1 MKELAN
7 NTLANSAP
15 RLSTIELNKEALNF
29 SIAHFTIFNATERED
44 LHGHNYQL
52 ECKAT
57 APLADTG
64 LLFDYAILKKMLR
77 AMCDEIDEKM
87 ILPSQSPH
95 LKIEHGNDYTYGI
108 FNGER
113 IPFLPRDLIILPIA
127 NSTVEELSHYF
138 LDRVLNHPDLADAG
152 IVELNIK
159 ILSSPGQGASA
170 HWSQN

>member
-1 MKELAN
+1 MKEIQEASKAN
-7 NTLANSAP
+7 TSP

-57 APLADTG
+57 APLSDTG
-64 LLFDYAILKKMLR
+64 LLFDYAILKRLLR
-77 AMCDEIDEKM
+77 AMCDEIDEHM
-87 ILPSQSPH
+87 ILPSLSPF
-95 LKIEHGNDYTYGI
+95 LEIEQGNDYTYGL

-113 IPFLPRDLIILPIA
+113 IPFLPRDLIILPIS

-138 LDRVLNHPDLADAG
+138 LNRVLNHPDLADAG
-152 IVELNIK
+152 IVELTIK
-159 ILSSPGQGASA
+159 VLSSPGQGASA
-170 HWSQN
+170 HWRQH

>member
-1 MKELAN
+1 MKDSE
-7 NTLANSAP
+7 NTTQVSSVP

-29 SIAHFTIFNATERED
+29 SIAHFTIFNETERED

-57 APLADTG
+57 APLSDTG
-64 LLFDYAILKKMLR
+64 LLFDYAILKRLLR
-77 AMCDEIDEKM
+77 SMCDEIDEKM
-87 ILPSQSPH
+87 VLPSLSPF
-95 LKIEHGNDYTYGI
+95 LEIEQGNDYTYGI

-138 LDRVLNHPDLADAG
+138 LDRVLNHPTLADAG
-152 IVELNIK
+152 IVELNMK
-159 ILSSPGQGASA
+159 VLSSPGQGASA